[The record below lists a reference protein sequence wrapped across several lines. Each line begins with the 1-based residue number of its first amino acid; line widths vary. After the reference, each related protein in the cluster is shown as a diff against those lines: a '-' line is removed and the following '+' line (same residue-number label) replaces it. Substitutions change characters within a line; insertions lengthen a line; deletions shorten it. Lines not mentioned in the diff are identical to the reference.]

1 MDRKIRFL
9 LLIGV
14 STALN
19 ILAVILLL
27 GAFGILGSIPRIP
40 GIAGFAV
47 CVILS
52 GVASLFA
59 VFGYR
64 KG

>member
-1 MDRKIRFL
+1 MDRKVRFL
-9 LLIGV
+9 LLISLSV
-14 STALN
+14 MLN
-19 ILAVILLL
+19 VIAVFLLL
-27 GAFGILGSIPRIP
+27 GAFEIFGSVPRIP

>member
-1 MDRKIRFL
+1 MDRKVRFL
-9 LLIGV
+9 LLISLSV
-14 STALN
+14 MLN
-19 ILAVILLL
+19 VIAVFLLL
-27 GAFGILGSIPRIP
+27 GAFEILGSIPRIP